1 MSATEEAGWRRM
13 DWTVGGSLSS
23 GGARWW
29 PAICRCEIEDEIE
42 NSWSRISPLSIFTSC
57 SLLRRGKAGRTSGRV
72 GVDNVA
78 SLLPEA
84 TRARSTINGKL
95 MEGSS
100 WRERED
106 EIMERDRSEV
116 AFDRRMSETITVL
129 GGSSCGGA
137 HSASVGLRASLPEG
151 PSSEMKR

>member
-1 MSATEEAGWRRM
+1 MA
-13 DWTVGGSLSS
+13 
-23 GGARWW
+23 
-29 PAICRCEIEDEIE
+29 
-42 NSWSRISPLSIFTSC
+42 
-57 SLLRRGKAGRTSGRV
+57 
-72 GVDNVA
+72 GVDNVV

-84 TRARSTINGKL
+84 TRDRSAINGKL

-116 AFDRRMSETITVL
+116 AFDRKISETITVL
-129 GGSSCGGA
+129 GGSSCRGA
-137 HSASVGLRASLPEG
+137 HSVSVGLRASLPEG